1 MKEKN
6 KIGIELK
13 LPKEKIKELI
23 EELKNSKIKLRGR
36 VITGN
41 IVSKDTHGTAKIQ
54 WSRIHPISKYERFEY
69 RKSGVMAHKPSC
81 LDLKVGDMVKA
92 IECRPMSK
100 TKKFVIVEKIK

>member
-13 LPKEKIKELI
+13 IPEKKIKELI
-23 EELKNSKIKLRGR
+23 EELKKSKIKLRGR
-36 VITGN
+36 VISGK

-54 WSRIHPISKYERFEY
+54 WSRIHPIPKYERFEH
-69 RKSGVMAHKPSC
+69 RKSGVMAHNPSC
-81 LDLKVGDMVKA
+81 LDIEVGDKVKA
-92 IECRPMSK
+92 IECRPISK